1 MDLDT
6 YNTYRDALEAA
17 KDRHDDEAIA
27 QIKSHVIEEHGLK
40 DDDVE
45 HLFRYHT

>member
-1 MDLDT
+1 MNRDT

-17 KDRHDDEAIA
+17 KDRHDDEAIE
-27 QIKSHVIEEHGLK
+27 QIKSRVVEEHGLK

-45 HLFRYHT
+45 HLFLFHT